1 MCSSVIQTNVNQVG
15 NPMYIDR
22 NLVQRMKD
30 TYPPGTR
37 IELVF
42 MGDDPRSIAQGT
54 RGTVR
59 VVDDMGT
66 VHCNF
71 DNGRSLGLVPG
82 EDVFRAIAKE
92 MER

>member
-37 IELVF
+37 IEPVF
-42 MGDDPRSIAQGT
+42 MGDDPRPIAQGT